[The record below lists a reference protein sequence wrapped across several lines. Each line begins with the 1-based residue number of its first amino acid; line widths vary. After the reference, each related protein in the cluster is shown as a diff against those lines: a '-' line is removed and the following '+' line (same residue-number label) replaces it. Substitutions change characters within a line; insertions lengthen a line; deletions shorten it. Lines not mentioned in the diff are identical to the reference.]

1 MKRHLLLYALL
12 AVALTTAASDSS
24 VIQNNGVQI
33 TTAAGWNESL
43 YAEWEHFQGQPFA
56 LFFEIL
62 RK

>member
-1 MKRHLLLYALL
+1 M
-12 AVALTTAASDSS
+12 AVALTTAASDSG

-43 YAEWEHFQGQPFA
+43 YAEWEHFQGQPFV